1 MQTTWTDY
9 MKMFLSTVI
18 GIVLTALG
26 GYDAILRLLIILIA
40 LDMVTG
46 AMQAIKMS
54 KFRLKISIW
63 GVSVKICEIATIAV
77 CNALDVALGTEPWL
91 RNIAIIWYI
100 ICEAASVLE
109 HMARLGVPMPEGL
122 INVLAQAKQGFGISI
137 TKIAKKIL
145 QEYAKKVISTASKEK
160 NKELEEKK

>member
-1 MQTTWTDY
+1 M
-9 MKMFLSTVI
+9 
-18 GIVLTALG
+18 LTALG
-26 GYDAILRLLIILIA
+26 GYDAILQLLIILIA

-145 QEYAKKVISTASKEK
+145 QEYANKVMATPKEK